1 MSKFCTGC
9 GNELRDDDKFCAK
22 CGKASVSTVK
32 KVASVSV
39 EDIAVLNNKQKTKSM
54 LPLIFTMVIVLLMG
68 IMYFM
73 FSNSGPSKE
82 DIQKSLTAFI
92 TSDYRYGNN
101 TAVFNIKKLD
111 IHETNIDDTKTF
123 SDVRCTV
130 TLESED
136 VRKVQSYQ
144 VKYTKIDDKDWV
156 MDSYYPY
163 NQDLW
168 TVEALKGVGTKTI
181 KNCLYG
187 QKVNV
192 GNLPITLSV
201 QDIEDVRI
209 EKQVTDLKAG
219 KDEVSFSYKIKSK
232 IASATQH
239 AKAVFSFDKD
249 KWILVNM
256 QHDENSSITLNKG
269 FEFKRTNEMV
279 KNDIYKSP
287 IYWKSRYGTQTIKT
301 NDGSLRNLKVQPE
314 VFEWKSGLVTQKIS
328 FDLVKRVA
336 NLHVLADV
344 IYEYTS
350 TGWTVKNIHYKT
362 KVENIALQGKWTGH
376 YSTWGGKPS
385 LNLYINTQDANGMLT
400 ATFDFGP
407 SASAPDYK
415 TGSYSMVGGIEK
427 ETLVVT
433 LKGNNWINR
442 PSGFWMVDLSGVLL
456 IDEEKIA
463 DKGYDFSVSKT
474 SG

>member
-9 GNELRDDDKFCAK
+9 GNELRDDAKFCAK
-22 CGKASVSTVK
+22 CGKAVDSVMKNTNR
-32 KVASVSV
+32 VSA
-39 EDIAVLNNKQKTKSM
+39 EELSRLNNKQKKKSM
-54 LPLIFTMVIVLLMG
+54 LPIVLTMAVVLLMG
-68 IMYFM
+68 TMYFM
-73 FSNSGPSKE
+73 FSNNGPSKE
-82 DIQKSLTAFI
+82 DIQKSLTAFV

-101 TAVFNIKKLD
+101 SAVFNIKKLD
-111 IHETNIDDTKTF
+111 IHETNIDETKTF
-123 SDVRCTV
+123 ADVRCTV

-144 VKYTKIDDKDWV
+144 VKYTKINDKAWV
-156 MDSYYPY
+156 MDSYFPY

-187 QKVNV
+187 QKINV
-192 GNLPITLSV
+192 GNVPITLNA
-201 QDIEDVRI
+201 QDIEDVKI
-209 EKQVTDLKAG
+209 ENQVTDLKVG
-219 KDEVSFSYKIKSK
+219 KDEVSFSYKIRSK

-249 KWILVNM
+249 KWSLVNM
-256 QHDENSSITLNKG
+256 QHNENCSIVLNKG
-269 FEFKRTNEMV
+269 FEFKRTNDAI

-287 IYWKSRYGTQTIKT
+287 VYWKTYYGTQTIKT
-301 NDGSLRNLKVQPE
+301 NDGTLRNLKVQPE
-314 VFEWKSGLVTQKIS
+314 AFEWKSGFVTQKTS

-336 NLHVLADV
+336 TLHVDADV
-344 IYEYTS
+344 VYEYTS
-350 TGWTVKNIHYKT
+350 TGWAVKNVHYKPR
-362 KVENIALQGKWTGH
+362 VESVSLQGKWTGH
-376 YSTWGGKPS
+376 YSTWSSKPS
-385 LNLYINTQDANGMLT
+385 LSLYVNTQDANGMLT

-407 SASAPDYK
+407 SANVPDYK

-442 PSGFWMVDLSGVLL
+442 PRGFRMVNLDGVLL
-456 IDEEKIA
+456 VDEEKIA